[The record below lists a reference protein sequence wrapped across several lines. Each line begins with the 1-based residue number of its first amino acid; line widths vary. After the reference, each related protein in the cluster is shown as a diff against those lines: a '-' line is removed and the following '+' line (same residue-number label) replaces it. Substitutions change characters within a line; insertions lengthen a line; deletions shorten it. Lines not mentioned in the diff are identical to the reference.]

1 MTLALHVSG
10 PFRVFYTQLQFGCLC
25 AAEVPLSQ
33 CWAGLT
39 ELTSHLLFWGC
50 QPCWGSSSPGRA
62 HLHAPSLPL
71 PAVSTAEAR
80 YHPACSHLPLQSPP
94 PSHFSDRY
102 IFTAFP
108 FLSWSLA
115 FQLGNSTTAGAR
127 HILMAQRRWPHGPL
141 CSAVL
146 PQLRLCLRTHLFSSS
161 SFPQPPSELWGQG
174 CVTAADGLSSPTVLL
189 PFLPPAPC

>member
-10 PFRVFYTQLQFGCLC
+10 PFRVFYTRLQSGCLC

-94 PSHFSDRY
+94 PPIFRIGTSSLHSLSSAGLWLFSWE
-102 IFTAFP
+102 TAP
-108 FLSWSLA
+108 
-115 FQLGNSTTAGAR
+115 QLGPGTSSWPRGGG
-127 HILMAQRRWPHGPL
+127 LMGLCALL
-141 CSAVL
+141 CS
-146 PQLRLCLRTHLFSSS
+146 HSSG
-161 SFPQPPSELWGQG
+161 FV
-174 CVTAADGLSSPTVLL
+174 CAHIF
-189 PFLPPAPC
+189 FLPAPSLSLRVNCGDRGVSLQQMV